1 MIRRLIILL
10 LIVGCGDETEILP
23 TLLSGYCHDIN
34 ASNCRTNNSNNH
46 HWCDSTQT
54 QFDSLVVLGE
64 IEGGDII
71 DCEYCID
78 ILPQEECCGRED
90 ALNFQMNHIAS
101 YWDTLYCIYP

>member
-1 MIRRLIILL
+1 M
-10 LIVGCGDETEILP
+10 TAEILP
-23 TLLSGYCHDIN
+23 TNLSYYCHDVN
-34 ASNCRTNNSNNH
+34 ASNCSTNSSNYH

-78 ILPQEECCGRED
+78 ILPQDECCGRED
-90 ALNFQMNHIAS
+90 ALNFQMNHFS
-101 YWDTLYCIYP
+101 NYWDTLYCIHPNP